1 MTVADSTK
9 VENFNCRNFR
19 QARKFTQKHRIH
31 RGLILI
37 LNFATTSSPGQS
49 RRVDINTEKL
59 ELPSISQVQT
69 RGPADIPF
77 YNSHYYQ
84 RPLLSSDRLP
94 HLNLPQSYA
103 ASSSYG
109 PAPPRSVLPEPQI
122 SGSQYG
128 PSAYPS
134 AQQGI
139 GLKTPSPSPTGQNLT
154 PPHPHGIP
162 DDSSEHPDYPT
173 HSQSIQP
180 YDPIVERFKDAM
192 NQQQYM
198 DSHQSYS
205 SAGQSY
211 ASQPTTAGN
220 MSHYPQYQ
228 QQPPVL
234 QPGPGTYAPSP
245 TSYNQQYNYQN
256 GVASPQSAGHSVPS
270 SMGSQM
276 NSAMLPL
283 PGKL

>member
-1 MTVADSTK
+1 MI
-9 VENFNCRNFR
+9 N
-19 QARKFTQKHRIH
+19 
-31 RGLILI
+31 
-37 LNFATTSSPGQS
+37 SPGQS

-77 YNSHYYQ
+77 YNSHYAQ
-84 RPLLSSDRLP
+84 RPILSSDRLP

-109 PAPPRSVLPEPQI
+109 PAPPRSVLPEPQGAGSHYVT
-122 SGSQYG
+122 SGYS
-128 PSAYPS
+128 S

-139 GLKTPSPSPTGQNLT
+139 GLKTPSPSPTAQNLT
-154 PPHPHGIP
+154 PPHPHGLS
-162 DDSSEHPDYPT
+162 DDSPEQPEYPQHT
-173 HSQSIQP
+173 QGIQP
-180 YDPIVERFKDAM
+180 YDPVAERFKDAM

-198 DSHQSYS
+198 ESHPSYS

-234 QPGPGTYAPSP
+234 QPGPGAYAPSP
-245 TSYNQQYNYQN
+245 TYNQPYGYAN
-256 GVASPQSAGHSVPS
+256 GVTSPQSAGHPVPS

-283 PGKL
+283 PGELSCRLPLHSNRTDKLQQWALEEHLRMDMVQGLGLRRVTLSK